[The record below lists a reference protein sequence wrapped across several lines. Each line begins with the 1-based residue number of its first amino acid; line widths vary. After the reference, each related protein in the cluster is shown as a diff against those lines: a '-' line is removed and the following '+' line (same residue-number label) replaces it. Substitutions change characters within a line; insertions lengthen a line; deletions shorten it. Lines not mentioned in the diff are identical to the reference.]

1 MKRLL
6 IANRGEIALRVQ
18 RACAELGIETVA
30 AYSRADQDLLH
41 LSLADQTVCIGAT
54 SYLNATQLLA
64 AAVTLDCDAVHP
76 GYGLLSEDAAF
87 AASVEEQGLTFVGPT
102 SQQIELMGDKARA
115 RGWLAEQGIPVLPGS
130 TGRLGNVDD
139 AHQIAAEIGYPVLLK
154 ASHGGG
160 GRGIVIVETPAVLE
174 PAMQKVAAEAD
185 AFFGS
190 ADCYL
195 EKYLQDARHIEIQVV
210 GDGHGKVLQLGARE
224 CSIQRRHQ
232 KLIEEA
238 PPPGI
243 STAHI
248 NQLATLCA
256 EALARLNYRNVG
268 TLEFLYA
275 DDAFYFIEMN
285 TRIQVEHP
293 VTEAVTGLDLVK
305 LQLQLAAGE
314 ELKLE
319 QASINSQGHAIECRI
334 NAEDEHFM
342 PSPGPVDVLQ
352 TPGGM
357 GVRFDSHL
365 YAGYTVPHYYDS
377 LLGKLIVTG
386 QDRAEAIARIKRALA
401 ELKIEPIETNALTHR
416 QVLNHSDF
424 VSGRLSTRFLERD

>member
-18 RACAELGIETVA
+18 RACTELGIETVA

-87 AASVEEQGLTFVGPT
+87 AAGVEERGLTFVGPT

-130 TGRLGNVDD
+130 TGRLGNDD
-139 AHQIAAEIGYPVLLK
+139 NAHQIAAEIGYPVLLK

-160 GRGIVIVETPAVLE
+160 GRGIVIVETPAALE

-232 KLIEEA
+232 KLIEES

-275 DDAFYFIEMN
+275 DEAFYFIEMN

-334 NAEDEHFM
+334 NAEDENFM

-386 QDRAEAIARIKRALA
+386 QDRAEAIARMKRALA